1 MAHRISALTA
11 EVLQEGIPSLRA
23 SILVAELIA
32 DEDPAVLN
40 SQLVTEI
47 LADDDPN
54 IRASQLG
61 IEILYEYVTG
71 RVSQLGA
78 ELLVDDDPS
87 LHASE
92 LCLEVLYDYPM
103 PPFADFT
110 MSNLIFPALAGLQW
124 DVKKSPQFQTT
135 IVKHTSGRETR
146 VSNYAHPLWK
156 WEMSYEL
163 LRETQ
168 GYAELQALCGFFLA
182 RLGSF
187 DTFLFADPAESNMA
201 TNYELGVGDGFTTE
215 YVLTKSYAGFI
226 EPVGYV
232 DATTL
237 QVFIGGVQVYSP
249 ATWVLVTP
257 NTLQLTSALPAG
269 SVISASYI
277 WYYRVRF
284 GEDVHDYNNFMYQLW
299 ELKKLTLEMVKP

>member
-1 MAHRISALTA
+1 MAHRVSALIA
-11 EVLQEGIPSLRA
+11 EVLQERIPSLRA
-23 SILVAELIA
+23 STLVAELIA

-40 SQLVTEI
+40 GQLVTEV

-54 IRASQLG
+54 TRASQFG
-61 IEILYEYVTG
+61 VEILYEYAIA
-71 RVSQLGA
+71 RISQVGT
-78 ELLVDDDPS
+78 EILVDDDPS

-103 PPFADFT
+103 SPFADFT
-110 MSNLIFPALAGLQW
+110 MSNLIFPSLPGLQW

-146 VSNYAHPLWK
+146 VSNYAYPLWK

-182 RLGSF
+182 RSGSF
-187 DTFLFADPAESNMA
+187 DTFLFADPAEPNTV
-201 TNYELGVGDGFTTE
+201 TNYELGVGDGLTTE
-215 YVLTKSYAGFI
+215 YQITKSYAGFI

-232 DATTL
+232 DAATL
-237 QVFIGGVQVYSP
+237 QVFVNGAPVYSP
-249 ATWVLVTP
+249 AAWSLVTP
-257 NTLQLTSALPAG
+257 NSLQLTSALPAG
-269 SVISASYI
+269 AVISASYI